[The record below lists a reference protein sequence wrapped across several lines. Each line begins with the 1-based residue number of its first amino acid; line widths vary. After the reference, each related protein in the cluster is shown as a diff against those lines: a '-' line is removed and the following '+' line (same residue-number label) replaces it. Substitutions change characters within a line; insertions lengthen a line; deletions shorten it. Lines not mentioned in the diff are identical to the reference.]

1 MYHYDCFLFGR
12 DIGISDPASDCGKCV
27 RIGVD
32 ADWAFNED
40 HSSKGSRRSG
50 RLFGRS
56 YAGYVYSSYSERDY
70 LLGFHKRYFI
80 AAHGNHLHQY
90 TSGSG
95 GYRKGITVSCSK
107 GEREKTMKEFI
118 ANSAFFGILLS
129 LLGYELGL
137 ILKKKF
143 KIALF
148 NPLLIGSIFVIA
160 VLLVFK
166 IDYSSYENGAKY
178 ISYFLTPA
186 TVSLAVVLYRQLGL
200 LKKYPLAIFGGTA
213 AGVLTSMISILAM
226 SLMFGLNHE
235 QYVSLL
241 PKSITTAIGMGISE
255 KMNGIVT
262 LTVIAI
268 CITGIFGN
276 MMAEVFCKWF
286 KIEEPIAK
294 GLAIGTSSHAMG
306 TAKAIEM
313 GEIEGAMSSLSI
325 VIAGIITVLG
335 ASVFANFL

>member
-1 MYHYDCFLFGR
+1 MYYYDCFLFGR
-12 DIGISDPASDCGKCV
+12 GTGIFDSAAHCGKCV
-27 RIGVD
+27 RIGFDV
-32 ADWAFNED
+32 DWAYDEN
-40 HSSKGSRRSG
+40 HSPKGSRRSG
-50 RLFGRS
+50 RFFGRS
-56 YAGYVYSSYSERDY
+56 HAGYVYPPHCERDY
-70 LLGFHKRYFI
+70 LLGFHKRDFGPAYRDYLCQYIFS
-80 AAHGNHLHQY
+80 HG
-90 TSGSG
+90 SD
-95 GYRKGITVSCSK
+95 REGITIYCSER
-107 GEREKTMKEFI
+107 EREKTMKEFI

-148 NPLLIGSIFVIA
+148 NPLLIGSVFVIA
-160 VLLVFK
+160 ILLVFK

-200 LKKYPLAIFGGTA
+200 LKKYPLAIFGGIA
-213 AGVLTSMISILAM
+213 AGVFTSMISILAM
-226 SLMFGLNHE
+226 SLMFTLNHE
-235 QYVSLL
+235 QYISLL

-286 KIEEPIAK
+286 KIEEPVAK

-325 VIAGIITVLG
+325 VIAGIMTVLSV
-335 ASVFANFL
+335 SVFANFL